1 VQRWKNGTQPALSAA
16 PDMVMGNENTH
27 VLLVDDDIG
36 LALMYQELLQA
47 HGYEVS
53 TAADGQQ
60 DLKALKTGS
69 VEAIICDLSMPELS
83 GDLFYREVGL
93 AYPELLK
100 RFIFLTA
107 NADHPLYERFLK
119 TISAPVLAKPATIE
133 RLLEQLAVVLSS
145 PRPVANPPS
154 PSNRA

>member
-1 VQRWKNGTQPALSAA
+1 
-16 PDMVMGNENTH
+16 MVMENGNTH

-53 TAADGQQ
+53 TAADGREA
-60 DLKALKTGS
+60 LKALKTGK
-69 VEAIICDLSMPELS
+69 VDAIICDLSMPELS
-83 GDLFYREVGL
+83 GDLFYRQVGV

-119 TISAPVLAKPATIE
+119 SISAPVLTKPTTTE
-133 RLLEQLAVVLSS
+133 CLLEKLAAVLHK
-145 PRPVANPPS
+145 PRPVENPPL
-154 PSNRA
+154 PFNRP